1 MIIDDQLQL
10 HGTYRRKDRIYT
22 EDTYYG
28 TGKKLSEATDAE
40 KEADLKVGNSICTNS
55 EGEQD
60 KPRLTCR
67 KGGMKIPSPT
77 KGTRINWRCRRRR

>member
-40 KEADLKVGNSICTNS
+40 KEADLKVGNSI
-55 EGEQD
+55 
-60 KPRLTCR
+60 
-67 KGGMKIPSPT
+67 
-77 KGTRINWRCRRRR
+77 